1 MIIGASGVLAESI
14 RKRLMR
20 VWGKIEKSR
29 THQSAAFFLLI
40 IQMGKLPS
48 FCSHGLPEC
57 GFFLRIPVSAIQL
70 Q

>member
-1 MIIGASGVLAESI
+1 MIFGATGAFAESI
-14 RKRLMR
+14 RKRLMV

-40 IQMGKLPS
+40 IQLGKLPS
-48 FCSHGLPEC
+48 FRSHGLAEC
-57 GFFLRIPVSAIQL
+57 GFLFRIPVSAIQL